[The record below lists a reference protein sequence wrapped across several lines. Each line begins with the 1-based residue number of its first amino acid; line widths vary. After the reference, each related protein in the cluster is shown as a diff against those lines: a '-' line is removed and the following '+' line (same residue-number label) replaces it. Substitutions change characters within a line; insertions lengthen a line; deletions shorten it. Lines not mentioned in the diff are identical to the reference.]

1 MSPSADLH
9 PKTQHVPN
17 VFVKVGKLN
26 GVIYSGDDDDHLYIL
41 VHTYIHILFSVFQT
55 GNYMLQ

>member
-41 VHTYIHILFSVFQT
+41 VHTYIHIFL